1 MISPCQCLFLY
12 NGSFPYCCFA
22 PVFPWLHTPDPS
34 AAFFA
39 VLQAILHPDKMA
51 HPDTLRSAEC
61 ETFPCAD
68 KYWSDRNRKFLLH
81 RIAERRIR
89 KRPYS
94 GIKRPDMCF
103 RIDHNTI
110 STIGMPG
117 QCLQKMFHGTSVI
130 RQRKCPKI
138 WCNPPQHR
146 HGNIVRMHDH
156 RRFPRMIYQRWYQ
169 RIRQK
174 MCMIPIQIKSTVSGL
189 L

>member
-1 MISPCQCLFLY
+1 
-12 NGSFPYCCFA
+12 
-22 PVFPWLHTPDPS
+22 
-34 AAFFA
+34 
-39 VLQAILHPDKMA
+39 
-51 HPDTLRSAEC
+51 
-61 ETFPCAD
+61 
-68 KYWSDRNRKFLLH
+68 
-81 RIAERRIR
+81 
-89 KRPYS
+89 
-94 GIKRPDMCF
+94 MCF

-174 MCMIPIQIKSTVSGL
+174 MRMIPIQIKSTVSSL

>member
-1 MISPCQCLFLY
+1 MNDFSLSVSFLY

-68 KYWSDRNRKFLLH
+68 TYWSDRKPEVS
-81 RIAERRIR
+81 AA
-89 KRPYS
+89 PDS
-94 GIKRPDMCF
+94 GTTYPETAVFRYKTADMCF

-156 RRFPRMIYQRWYQ
+156 RRFPRMIYQLGISASAR
-169 RIRQK
+169 K
-174 MCMIPIQIKSTVSGL
+174 CV
-189 L
+189 